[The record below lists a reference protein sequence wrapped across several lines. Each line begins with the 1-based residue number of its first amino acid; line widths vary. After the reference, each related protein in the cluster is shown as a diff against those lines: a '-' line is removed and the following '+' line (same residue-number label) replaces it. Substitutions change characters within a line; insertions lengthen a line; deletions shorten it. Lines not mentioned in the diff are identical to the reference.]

1 VSGWNSPPS
10 SWQNQPGWEPQPAPA
25 QQYPPQARQAP
36 QAPYRSPPPGGPL
49 PGGRPP
55 SRDDRASE
63 RAARLTLTC
72 LAASFAV
79 LVVGVV
85 VFFTVRTLR
94 EEAGGL
100 TTPAAEDQVPLA
112 PTPEEAARIVG
123 GIGPPPGGDVV
134 TYITSRKEALAAATG
149 DRVAVVSLA
158 KYQTEARAR
167 AAVGSAEILHL
178 LAAAPGGQPA
188 TVTGGL
194 SAWVAVQT
202 NEARLER
209 DEIQKLIP
217 TVDDAQF
224 KDFYRKEV
232 ERLNKLLA
240 GIQPS
245 SELVF
250 AVVVRA
256 PAPVLRELGN
266 KAEVRL
272 VDVGPSA
279 DPEPKPNYRGLRPEE
294 TSKANEPNTRPV

>member
-1 VSGWNSPPS
+1 MTGWNNPPG
-10 SWQNQPGWEPQPAPA
+10 SWQNQPSWEPQAPPTE
-25 QQYPPQARQAP
+25 QYPQAP
-36 QAPYRSPPPGGPL
+36 QAPRAQYQPPGGPY
-49 PGGRPP
+49 PGGQP
-55 SRDDRASE
+55 SGDDRASE

-79 LVVGVV
+79 LIVGVV

-94 EEAGGL
+94 EDAGSS
-100 TTPAAEDQVPLA
+100 TTPAVEDLPPVA

-134 TYITSRKEALAAATG
+134 TYITARKEALAAATG

-167 AAVGSAEILHL
+167 AAVGSVEVLHL

-188 TVTGGL
+188 TVTGALGP
-194 SAWVAVQT
+194 WVALQT
-202 NEARLER
+202 TEARLER

-232 ERLNKLLA
+232 DRLNKLLA
-240 GIQPS
+240 GIQPT

-250 AVVVRA
+250 AVVVKA
-256 PAPVLRELGN
+256 PAPVLQELAN
-266 KAEVRL
+266 KTDVRL

-279 DPEPKPNYRGLRPEE
+279 DPDPKRNYRGLRPEE